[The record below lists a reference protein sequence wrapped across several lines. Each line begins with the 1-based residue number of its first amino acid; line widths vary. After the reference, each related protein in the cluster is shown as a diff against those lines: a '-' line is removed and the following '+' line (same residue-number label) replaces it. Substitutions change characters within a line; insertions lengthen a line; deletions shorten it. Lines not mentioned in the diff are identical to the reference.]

1 MLTLAAVLAGYA
13 ILVLLLQRPMM
24 FPAPARAAAPSRS
37 PAERILL
44 DLPFGP
50 VEAFLL
56 MPAGAGP
63 YPLLVFTHGNGE
75 LAQDWI
81 DEFATVPAWGW
92 AALLVEY
99 PGYGGSAGRPSRASI
114 RAAMLAAYDRAAAD
128 PRVDRSRIVA
138 YGRSLGGGAAT
149 ELAAARP
156 LAAVVLES
164 TFTSVAAL
172 ARRMLVPGFLVRD
185 RFDNLRA
192 LATYRGPVLVLH
204 GARDEVIPV
213 THGRRLASTLPGAE
227 YHELPCGHNDCARPW
242 PIIRSFLDRH
252 LSNRPA
258 FPEPL
263 R

>member
-128 PRVDRSRIVA
+128 PRVDR
-138 YGRSLGGGAAT
+138 YLAT
-149 ELAAARP
+149 DAPRLRGH
-156 LAAVVLES
+156 VLEVFPEGV
-164 TFTSVAAL
+164 TLGREEWDVL
-172 ARRMLVPGFLVRD
+172 AR
-185 RFDNLRA
+185 
-192 LATYRGPVLVLH
+192 
-204 GARDEVIPV
+204 
-213 THGRRLASTLPGAE
+213 
-227 YHELPCGHNDCARPW
+227 W
-242 PIIRSFLDRH
+242 P
-252 LSNRPA
+252 
-258 FPEPL
+258 
-263 R
+263 